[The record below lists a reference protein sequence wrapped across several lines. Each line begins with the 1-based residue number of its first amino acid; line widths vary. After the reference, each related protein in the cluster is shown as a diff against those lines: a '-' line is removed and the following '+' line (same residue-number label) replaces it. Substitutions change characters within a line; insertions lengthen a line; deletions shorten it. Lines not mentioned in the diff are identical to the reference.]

1 MHRLHMADGTVKEVS
16 YEQARSIKS
25 MLDGVTFPKDDKQRA
40 FLNQVASVEVTPP
53 KPVKETRTKGRVADP
68 ELAKIMAD
76 KTLKGAEKARA
87 VADYIKTRRAGG
99 VS

>member
-1 MHRLHMADGTVKEVS
+1 MYRLHMADGTVKDVT
-16 YEQARSIKS
+16 YEQAKSIKS

-40 FLNQVASVEVTPP
+40 FLNEVASVEMTAP
-53 KPVKETRTKGRVADP
+53 KPVKERRTTGKVSDP

-87 VADYIKTRRAGG
+87 VADYIKKRKG

>member
-1 MHRLHMADGTVKEVS
+1 MYKLHMADGTVKEVT
-16 YEQARSIKS
+16 YEQAKSIKS
-25 MLDGVTFPKDDKQRA
+25 MLDGITYPKDDKQRD
-40 FLNQVASVEVTPP
+40 FLNQVASVELTAP
-53 KPVKETRTKGRVADP
+53 KPVRETRTKGRVSDP

-87 VADYIKTRRAGG
+87 VADYIKKRKG